1 MFKIHLK
8 TTKKSVTTTIQM
20 KDEMAQLKKM
30 NNAYILTIKE
40 HQLDLDILWKEKIT
54 MDLSLLSSD
63 NVFSLNRNIL
73 CNLTEVVDFI
83 GLSLDEPNGL
93 GGREGREES

>member
-1 MFKIHLK
+1 
-8 TTKKSVTTTIQM
+8 
-20 KDEMAQLKKM
+20 
-30 NNAYILTIKE
+30 
-40 HQLDLDILWKEKIT
+40 

>member
-1 MFKIHLK
+1 MHTRYDKLLKYIQMFKIHLK

-40 HQLDLDILWKEKIT
+40 HQLDLDIL
-54 MDLSLLSSD
+54 
-63 NVFSLNRNIL
+63 
-73 CNLTEVVDFI
+73 
-83 GLSLDEPNGL
+83 
-93 GGREGREES
+93 